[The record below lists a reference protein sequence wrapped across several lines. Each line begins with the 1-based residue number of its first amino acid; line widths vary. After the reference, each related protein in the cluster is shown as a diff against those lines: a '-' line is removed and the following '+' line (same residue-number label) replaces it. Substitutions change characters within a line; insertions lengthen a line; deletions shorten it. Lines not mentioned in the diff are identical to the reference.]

1 MADHIYLDNAATTS
15 LHPAAAAAMEPTW
28 QQTFANPSAGHLAGA
43 QAEKLVDEQ
52 RRQLATMLGV
62 APKEIIFTS
71 GGSESDNLALFG
83 TALAARKGR
92 IIVSTI
98 EHPAVLEAAMELAQR
113 GFDVQLAP
121 VDMDGRIEVETL
133 LEMVNDQTILV
144 SIIHGNNEIGTV
156 QPIEELARR
165 VKKKNANARFH
176 TDAVQTFGHLPLQLA
191 GSAIDLLSLSA
202 HKFHGPKGSGAL
214 IARNGLRLKPLIY
227 GGAQEEGR
235 RAGTLNVPGI
245 VGLVAAAQA
254 MSADRSKHSE
264 LLAAITETLAARLRA
279 ALPGMLFNGHPQHRL
294 PGLLSVSVPG
304 IKSQNLMIFLED
316 AGVLVSAGAACKSTS
331 VKQSHVLEAI
341 GRRPNFAT
349 IRISA
354 GINNTIDEAEEAA
367 TRFIAVVKRL
377 RA

>member
-1 MADHIYLDNAATTS
+1 MADPIYLDNAATTR

-28 QQTFANPSAGHLAGA
+28 RQTFANPSAGHLAGA
-43 QAEKLVDEQ
+43 QAEKLVEEQ
-52 RRQLATMLGV
+52 RRQLATMVGV

-83 TALAARKGR
+83 TALAARQGR
-92 IIVSTI
+92 IIVSAI
-98 EHPAVLEAAMELAQR
+98 EHPAVLESARELGQR
-113 GFDVQLAP
+113 GFDVLFAP
-121 VDMDGRIEVETL
+121 VDLEGRVELEPL

-165 VKKKNANARFH
+165 VKKKHANTRFH
-176 TDAVQTFGHLPLQLA
+176 TDAVQTFGHLPLQLP
-191 GSAIDLLSLSA
+191 GSAIDLVSLSG
-202 HKFHGPKGSGAL
+202 HKFHGPKGIGVL
-214 IARNGLRLKPLIY
+214 VARNDTRLKPLVY
-227 GGAQEEGR
+227 GGSQEEGR

-245 VGLVAAAQA
+245 VGLVAAAGV
-254 MSADRSKHSE
+254 MSEGRQRHYD
-264 LLAAITETLAARLRA
+264 LLNAITGVMESRIRSAVA
-279 ALPGMLFNGHPQHRL
+279 GVLFNGHQQHRL

-349 IRISA
+349 VRISA
-354 GINNTIDEAEEAA
+354 GIDNTIDEAEEAA
-367 TRFIAVVKRL
+367 ARFIAVVKRL
-377 RA
+377 RT